1 MLLEQF
7 LDKNRKNRCYQF
19 GELSY
24 LSYILFHGSKIE
36 KMSLLHIDCKFFKL
50 GQPRPLVYF
59 LSFQADFITIFTPD
73 QCEKCHVHTV
83 YGTGIQTHDLWNVSL
98 LP

>member
-1 MLLEQF
+1 MVQKLKKCHYCISIVSF
-7 LDKNRKNRCYQF
+7 LNWANPGLF
-19 GELSY
+19 FVY
-24 LSYILFHGSKIE
+24 LW
-36 KMSLLHIDCKFFKL
+36 
-50 GQPRPLVYF
+50 
-59 LSFQADFITIFTPD
+59 SFQADIITIFTPD